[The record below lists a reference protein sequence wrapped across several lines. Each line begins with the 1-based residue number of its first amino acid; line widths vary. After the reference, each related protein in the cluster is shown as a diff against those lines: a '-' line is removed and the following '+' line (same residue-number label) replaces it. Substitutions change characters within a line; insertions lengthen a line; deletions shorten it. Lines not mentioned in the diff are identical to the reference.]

1 MRGFDLLACAMV
13 AVTIASVMF
22 NSAPAQYWFQSG
34 VRGGSSSAFNN
45 GASVSIETVYQNAT
59 NGSLGFWVG
68 EDLSNGAFIQ
78 AGYEIPNQS
87 GLYPAS
93 CNERGCNGSVS
104 LVAGKP
110 SWFWEYFPAAYQG
123 GQFFGGIGSGD
134 GIGPEGGFNTYS
146 FNSTG
151 DVWSAYFNN
160 KFIGSVDLGA
170 PYSGA
175 NPPTAIAEYADT
187 NTNSYPLHNV
197 TFKDLMF
204 YIGNESRLV
213 PQAYSV
219 VWYGK
224 GSLTSLQNN
233 YGVQEI
239 GSYADYF
246 RVGSGLPTQTSQD
259 LWTLGYGLEAL
270 SSYGNVTGSGYY
282 IAYSSVPISAPQ
294 YVRTDNGTREMF
306 AGWVGS
312 GTGSYTGNDI
322 EVYLKMYGNITE
334 TAVWQLQYYMNATT
348 EYGSIHGAG
357 WYDSNSTA
365 LVNVPSNVVQIGQG
379 MRASFTGWSSG
390 AMADSASFLMDRP
403 RRVNATWA
411 RQYYLSL
418 ATPYGSVSG
427 SGWYNEDSIA
437 HISITN
443 TTIQTGAESRLAFA
457 KWSNGATG
465 RSSIVR
471 MGAPLNLTAIFLQQY
486 LVSLQ
491 PQDQYGNKVRQ
502 AGYFNVSGTRTYSGT
517 VFVFANT
524 TYDVEY
530 INYKGVNVSV
540 NYRFSTDSPR
550 TLSFKMPI
558 YNVAI
563 YTQSVF
569 GTPVNTVVNVSFR
582 NKSSI
587 YTYSG
592 DNGKL
597 EFSDVPYGYVSGYA
611 QYLGIRQSINS
622 ANGLNVYMTFFTASI
637 VVFVIAGMLLILA
650 VAIIS
655 ARHSRKSK
663 RR

>member
-1 MRGFDLLACAMV
+1 MRGSNVLACAVV
-13 AVTIASVMF
+13 AMAIASIMF
-22 NSAPAQYWFQSG
+22 NPAAAQYWFQSG
-34 VRGGSSSAFNN
+34 ARGGSSSAFNN

-59 NGSLGFWVG
+59 NGSIGLWVG

-93 CNERGCNGSVS
+93 CNANGCNGSVS

-110 SWFWEYFPAAYQG
+110 SWFWEYFPADYQG
-123 GQFFGGIGSGD
+123 GQFFGGIGPGN
-134 GIGPEGGFNTYS
+134 GVGPEGGFNTYS

-151 DVWSAYFNN
+151 DVWSAYFNS

-170 PYSGA
+170 SYSGA

-187 NTNSYPLHNV
+187 NTNSYPLRNV

-224 GSLTSLQNN
+224 GSLTSLPNN

-239 GSYADYF
+239 GSYANYF

-259 LWTLGYGLEAL
+259 LWTLGYSLETL
-270 SSYGNVTGSGYY
+270 SRYGNVTGGGYY
-282 IAYSSVPISAPQ
+282 VAYSSVPISAPQ
-294 YVRTDNGTREMF
+294 YVSTGNWARERF
-306 AGWVGS
+306 AGWVGN
-312 GTGSYTGNDI
+312 GTGSYTGNDM
-322 EVYLKMYGNITE
+322 EVYLKIYGNITE

-348 EYGSIHGAG
+348 EYGSINGAG

-365 LVNVPSNVVQIGQG
+365 IVSVPSNVVRIGQG
-379 MRASFTGWSSG
+379 VRATFTGWSSG
-390 AMADSASFLMDRP
+390 ATTNSADFLMDRP

-418 ATPYGSVSG
+418 ASPYGNVSG
-427 SGWYNEDSIA
+427 SGWYNDNSIA

-443 TTIQTGAESRLAFA
+443 TTIPTGTGSRLAFA

-465 RSSIVR
+465 RSSDVL
-471 MGAPLNLTAIFLQQY
+471 MNAPLNLTAIFLQQY
-486 LVSLQ
+486 RVSLQ
-491 PQDQYGNKVRQ
+491 PQDQNGNRVSQ
-502 AGYFNVSGTRTYSGT
+502 AGYFNVSGTRSYSGNL
-517 VFVFANT
+517 FVFANK

-540 NYRFSTDSPR
+540 NYRFSVDSPR
-550 TLSFKMPI
+550 TLGFKMPI

-569 GTPVNTVVNVSFR
+569 GTPVNTIVNVSFKNR
-582 NKSSI
+582 SSV

-592 DNGKL
+592 NEGKVI
-597 EFSDVPYGYVSGYA
+597 FNDVPYGYVSGYA
-611 QYLGIRQSINS
+611 QYLGIKQSINS

-637 VVFVIAGMLLILA
+637 VAFMIVGVLLILA
-650 VAIIS
+650 VARIS
-655 ARHSRKSK
+655 AHRARK
-663 RR
+663 RGR

>member
-1 MRGFDLLACAMV
+1 MRGSNVLACTVVAM
-13 AVTIASVMF
+13 AIASIMF
-22 NSAPAQYWFQSG
+22 NPAAAQYWFQSG
-34 VRGGSSSAFNN
+34 ARGGSSSAFNN

-59 NGSLGFWVG
+59 AGSLGFWVG

-93 CNERGCNGSVS
+93 CDANGCNGSVS

-123 GQFFGGIGSGD
+123 GQFFGGIGPGD

-170 PYSGA
+170 SYSGA

-187 NTNSYPLHNV
+187 NTNSYPLRNV

-224 GSLTSLQNN
+224 GSLTSLPNN

-239 GSYADYF
+239 GSYANYF

-259 LWTLGYGLEAL
+259 LWTLGYSLEAV
-270 SSYGNVTGSGYY
+270 SSYGNVTGGGYY
-282 IAYSSVPISAPQ
+282 VAYSSVPISATQ
-294 YVRTDNGTREMF
+294 YVAIGNGTREEF
-306 AGWVGS
+306 VGWKGS
-312 GTGSYTGNDI
+312 GTGSYTGNDSG
-322 EVYLKMYGNITE
+322 VYIRMNGNITE
-334 TAVWQLQYYMNATT
+334 TAVWQRQYYLNATT
-348 EYGSIHGAG
+348 EYGSINGTG
-357 WYDSNSTA
+357 WYDANTTA
-365 LVNVPSNVVQIGQG
+365 HVSVPSNFVPIGAG
-379 MRASFTGWSSG
+379 RRAEFTGWNSG
-390 AMADSASFLMDRP
+390 ALTNSTSIFMARP
-403 RRVNATWA
+403 REIGATWE

-418 ATPYGSVSG
+418 ATPYGNATG
-427 SGWYNEDSIA
+427 SGWYVENATATASV
-437 HISITN
+437 TN
-443 TTIQTGAESRLAFA
+443 TTIPTGKGGRIAFA
-457 KWSNGATG
+457 RWSNGAPE
-465 RSSIVR
+465 RSISVR
-471 MGAPLNLTAIFLQQY
+471 MSAPLNLTAIFMQQY
-486 LVSLQ
+486 LVSLR
-491 PQDQYGNKVRQ
+491 PQDPYGNPISQ
-502 AGYFNVSGTRTYSGT
+502 AGYFNVSGSRTYSGNI
-517 VFVFANT
+517 FVFANT

-540 NYRFSTDSPR
+540 NYRFNASSPE
-550 TLSFKMPI
+550 TLSFKMPV

-569 GTPVNTVVNVSFR
+569 GTPVNTIVNVSFKNR
-582 NKSSI
+582 SSV

-592 DNGKL
+592 NDGKII
-597 EFSDVPYGYVSGYA
+597 FNDVPYGYISGYA
-611 QYLGIRQSINS
+611 QYLGIKQSIDS
-622 ANGLNVYMTFFTASI
+622 TNGLNVYMTFFTASI
-637 VVFVIAGMLLILA
+637 IAFMAGGVLLILA
-650 VAIIS
+650 VAKIS
-655 ARHSRKSK
+655 ARYA
-663 RR
+663 RRRRR